1 MDAATLL
8 NSTLK
13 NGYHGEFYVMT
24 ILTQQ
29 QQKMFS
35 KKCQAKNQERK
46 YKTKRPS

>member
-1 MDAATLL
+1 MLPTVL
-8 NSTLK
+8 NPALK
-13 NGYHGEFYVMT
+13 NGYHGEFYVRT

-29 QQKMFS
+29 QQQMFN